1 MNFSTST
8 LQLGLLAIGF
18 VLVIAVYVYNVVQE
32 RRIRK
37 RMDDA
42 FGVTED
48 PLLSSST
55 RSTTD
60 GSRDGGETRE
70 GRDGRDGRDPRE
82 ARESREREPR
92 EARESREPRE
102 RIEPRFSSGD
112 GPGSGGSGSASGSG
126 GSGSASGSGG
136 SGGPG
141 GSSAGPVGT
150 RGTHSDFGHDF
161 PESRAAFNDEPL
173 PESTVAPPPV
183 SSYAPA
189 EPDEHGSAPLANE
202 PASEL
207 PDPDIECVARLQGVS
222 PIAGGALTESLS
234 HPYAKPTRWVGRQ
247 TTGVWSI
254 VREGQTYTEIAACM
268 VLADRDGPMT
278 EAGYTDFR
286 ETIEEL
292 GQALPAAFII
302 GERADEV
309 HRATEL
315 DAFCADVDIQIGLN
329 LLRKDGGRWTGT
341 RLRGVAEASGFKLN
355 GIGQFDYFSEET
367 GILLFRLQNRE
378 KHPLLAES
386 MKLVATTG
394 VTILLDVPRVAEPVK
409 AYDQMRALVRR
420 LAVTLDA
427 EVVDDNGRPLTD
439 AGLTQIR
446 TQLQSVQATMRAKGI
461 EPGSPRALRLFN

>member
-37 RMDDA
+37 RMDAA
-42 FGVTED
+42 FAVTED
-48 PLLSSST
+48 PLLSPSA
-55 RSTTD
+55 RSPTD
-60 GSRDGGETRE
+60 EPREQREIRGG
-70 GRDGRDGRDPRE
+70 RE
-82 ARESREREPR
+82 ARETPEGHESRES
-92 EARESREPRE
+92 RESREPRE
-102 RIEPRFSSGD
+102 PREPRDRIEPRFTSGDASGAGSSGS
-112 GPGSGGSGSASGSG
+112 GSMGGSGGSFSE
-126 GSGSASGSGG
+126 
-136 SGGPG
+136 P
-141 GSSAGPVGT
+141 AG
-150 RGTHSDFGHDF
+150 R
-161 PESRAAFNDEPL
+161 FNDAPL
-173 PESTVAPPPV
+173 PRSTVAPPPV

-189 EPDEHGSAPLANE
+189 DPDELGSPPLANE

-222 PIAGGALTESLS
+222 AIPGSGLTESLS

-254 VREGQTYTEIAACM
+254 VREGQNYTEIAACM
-268 VLADRDGPMT
+268 VLADRDGPMSD
-278 EAGYTDFR
+278 AGYKDFR

-302 GERADEV
+302 GDRAEEV

-355 GIGQFDYFSEET
+355 GVGQFDYFSEET

-378 KHPLLAES
+378 EHPLMAES
-386 MKLVATTG
+386 MKLLATTG

-427 EVVDDNGRPLTD
+427 ELVDDNGRPLTD
-439 AGLTQIR
+439 AGLTTIR
-446 TQLQSVQATMRAKGI
+446 TQLQTVQATMRAKGI